1 MPLRQA
7 VDEIEAI
14 AKGVMPLLRL
24 RLDLVEA
31 AWMHAMSGIQQHGSN
46 LNGRSLVL

>member
-14 AKGVMPLLRL
+14 AKGVMPALTGSLRKMNAALLR
-24 RLDLVEA
+24 
-31 AWMHAMSGIQQHGSN
+31 
-46 LNGRSLVL
+46 